1 MLFKDQKIGPQADE
15 KRPSSL
21 TGTAAESQRPA
32 SFIGHTVRLEG
43 QIISEDDLTI
53 EGRFKGDLNVKKN
66 LFVGIEGYVEADITA
81 AAVTVAGHVRG
92 SVRAEGKVKILD
104 SGVMDGILDA
114 PKLIIADGGQLRGQ
128 VNRTER

>member
-92 SVRAEGKVKILD
+92 SVRV
-104 SGVMDGILDA
+104 
-114 PKLIIADGGQLRGQ
+114 RG
-128 VNRTER
+128 R